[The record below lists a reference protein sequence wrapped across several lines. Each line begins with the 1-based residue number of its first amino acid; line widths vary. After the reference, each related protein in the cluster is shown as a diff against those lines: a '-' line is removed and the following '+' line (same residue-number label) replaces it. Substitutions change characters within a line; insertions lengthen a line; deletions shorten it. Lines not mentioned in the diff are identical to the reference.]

1 MLLLALYATRY
12 QTYLRY
18 QITTIIAAKI
28 SNKRPAGTATN
39 TGLNES
45 EPSEPSETSV
55 LAFPPTSSL
64 KRKKIQY

>member
-1 MLLLALYATRY
+1 MLLLALYSTRY

-18 QITTIIAAKI
+18 QIKTISAVKI
-28 SNKRPAGTATN
+28 SNNRAAGTATN

-45 EPSEPSETSV
+45 EPSV
-55 LAFPPTSSL
+55 LVFPPTSSL